1 MGIDINKKRG
11 WKIQALATVAVRGD
25 RGPEFVVAAID
36 EYGNAI
42 EALNRGEIIKISRND
57 WYGLNFALGYDD
69 ALVLISSDSTQ
80 DQVNVRS

>member
-57 WYGLNFALGYDD
+57 
-69 ALVLISSDSTQ
+69 
-80 DQVNVRS
+80 